1 MHRDA
6 PHKDSLSRLEQVT
19 VSCNLIEKEKV
30 KQNKKQKEKQIL
42 EMRTV
47 KGMSETYQVYHH
59 LHYRDPRKKREGKI
73 CEKCIQLNSVQSP
86 SHVQLFATP

>member
-1 MHRDA
+1 MARAQFNPTLSKKILGTHKMHRDA

-47 KGMSETYQVYHH
+47 KGMSETVS
-59 LHYRDPRKKREGKI
+59 G
-73 CEKCIQLNSVQSP
+73 VP
-86 SHVQLFATP
+86 SFTL